1 MSRLEY
7 EGQRSPKEVVNA
19 FLQKIRTAA
28 LAGFPGAIL
37 LSLGIYSLA
46 SPGAALHP
54 VLGDRNVAISLT
66 VAGGMTLI
74 WAFFRVAM
82 SSRALIRRARAMRD
96 AAADEER

>member
-7 EGQRSPKEVVNA
+7 EGQRSPKEVVDA
-19 FLQKIRTAA
+19 FLKKIRTAA

-37 LSLGIYSLA
+37 LSLGVYGLA

-54 VLGDRNVAISLT
+54 LLGDRNVAISLT
-66 VAGGMTLI
+66 VAGAMTLT

-82 SSRALIRRARAMRD
+82 SSRALVRRARAMQE
-96 AAADEER
+96 AASEEER

>member
-7 EGQRSPKEVVNA
+7 EGQRSPKEVVDT
-19 FLQKIRTAA
+19 FLRKIRTAA

-46 SPGAALHP
+46 HPSAALHP
-54 VLGDRNVAISLT
+54 ILGDRNVAVSLT

-74 WAFFRVAM
+74 WAFFRVAL
-82 SSRALIRRARAMRD
+82 SSRALVRRARAMQK
-96 AAADEER
+96 AAAEEDR

>member
-7 EGQRSPKEVVNA
+7 EGQQSPKEVVDT
-19 FLQKIRTAA
+19 FLKKIRMAA

-46 SPGAALHP
+46 HPGAALHP
-54 VLGDRNVAISLT
+54 ILGDRNIAISLT
-66 VAGGMTLI
+66 AAGAMTVV

-82 SSRALIRRARAMRD
+82 SSRALVRRAREMQ
-96 AAADEER
+96 AAASEEER